1 MSAGTVNFWHS
12 SGRRRILVASR
23 NMVDASVLSV
33 QWLSSGERVAARM
46 ERNVSSAK
54 ATQACHKTDAAFYG
68 ACFSGHMLCGSGLS
82 GGKHHSFD
90 FFYKKINMT
99 KMLKILYIDV
109 KNKKKTICCKM
120 RKNVEKTRK

>member
-1 MSAGTVNFWHS
+1 M
-12 SGRRRILVASR
+12 ASR
-23 NMVDASVLSV
+23 YIVDASVLSV
-33 QWLSSGERVAARM
+33 QRYSFGERVAARL

-54 ATQACHKTDAAFYG
+54 TAQACRKTVAAFYR
-68 ACFSGHMLCGSGLS
+68 ACFSGHMPCGSSLS
-82 GGKHHSFD
+82 GGKHHSYGFSCQ
-90 FFYKKINMT
+90 KINMT